1 MKLVMT
7 LLVRDEIDIVGA
19 NIEYHLAHGVDQ
31 VVAIDNG
38 SVDGTRDLLADY
50 ARQGQLIVID
60 EPEQNYNQSAWMT
73 NAAQFARD
81 SLGAEWVLSND
92 ADEFWVSPT
101 GNLTDQLA
109 GDAPDVLRCTRRNM
123 VFAWDDEHPEIH
135 WAERCRFRKVTPI
148 AFKPPENPHMDG
160 LSCPYFF
167 LRLRPK
173 VLTRTYGLVSM
184 AQGNHDATFSRPV
197 TKEESDILIY
207 HFPVR
212 TRGQFETKVRNGGSS
227 YAANP
232 DFPIAVGWHWR
243 RWHRMMETHGIEKA
257 LADALPDAESLAHG
271 VSDDTV
277 AIDDTMLSTLGDHNL
292 VDRIDEPAVVETV
305 AFSRMCKH

>member
-7 LLVRDEIDIVGA
+7 LLARDEIDIVGA

-73 NAAQFARD
+73 NAALFARD

-101 GNLTDQLA
+101 GNLTDQLV
-109 GDAPDVLRCTRRNM
+109 GDAPDVLTCTRRNM
-123 VFAWDDEHPEIH
+123 VFAWNDEHPDIH
-135 WAERCRFRKVTPI
+135 WAERCRFRKVAPI
-148 AFKPPENPHMDG
+148 ELKMPKNPLMAR

-167 LRLRPK
+167 HSLPPK
-173 VLTRTYGLVSM
+173 VLTRTYGLVSI

-197 TKEESDILIY
+197 TKQESDILIY
-207 HFPVR
+207 HFPIR
-212 TRGQFETKVRNGGSS
+212 TWSQFETKIRNGGSS

-232 DFPIAVGWHWR
+232 DLRVTVGWHWR
-243 RWHRMMETHGIEKA
+243 RWHRMIATHGIEIA
-257 LADALPDAESLAHG
+257 LADALPDAESLARG
-271 VSDDTV
+271 ISDDTV
-277 AIDDTMLSTLGDHNL
+277 AMDDIMFSTLTDYNL
-292 VDRIDEPAVVETV
+292 MDV
-305 AFSRMCKH
+305 